1 MACGFCLNKKVVCN
15 HSASKNKEVDM
26 PIIFGMEWKDVIMT
40 GAVILGPIL
49 AVRSQKIIESIR
61 EKRQR
66 RIDLFRILMSTRA
79 EPLNRNH
86 VQALN
91 MIDIEFYG
99 KMIPFIR
106 TRYQTRA
113 EQAVTHA
120 WKIYNSHLNK
130 LADYQSPDGW
140 MKTQELL
147 SDLLYELSSALG
159 YDFDKV
165 QLQRDCYRPI
175 AYQQHENIQKN
186 ILLNVDSILS
196 GNKAIPIYMV
206 PWPAANTEESPINPE
221 DNNKKT
227 CAEERDNNS

>member
-1 MACGFCLNKKVVCN
+1 
-15 HSASKNKEVDM
+15 M

-206 PWPAANTEESPINPE
+206 PWPAENTEESPINPE

>member
-1 MACGFCLNKKVVCN
+1 MIF
-15 HSASKNKEVDM
+15 SKEVDM
-26 PIIFGMEWKDVIMT
+26 PIIFGMEWKDIIMT
-40 GAVILGPIL
+40 VAVILGPIL
-49 AVRSQKIIESIR
+49 AVRSQKIIETIR

-66 RIDLFRILMSTRA
+66 RVDLFRTLMATRA

-99 KMIPFIR
+99 RMIPLIR

-140 MKTQELL
+140 MRTQELL
-147 SDLLYELSSALG
+147 SDLLYELSNALG

-175 AYQQHENIQKN
+175 AYQQHEDMQKN
-186 ILLNVDSILS
+186 LFTNMDAILS
-196 GNKAIPIYMV
+196 GNKAIPMYIV
-206 PWPAANTEESPINPE
+206 SWPISDTETPSVNVEGENKASTTQQICTEKKESNDVNNTG
-221 DNNKKT
+221 
-227 CAEERDNNS
+227 AG

>member
-1 MACGFCLNKKVVCN
+1 MSKKVVCN
-15 HSASKNKEVDM
+15 FSASKNQMILRKEVDM

-66 RIDLFRILMSTRA
+66 RIDLFRTLMATRA

-130 LADYQSPDGW
+130 LADYQSPDGG
-140 MKTQELL
+140 MRTQELL

-165 QLQRDCYRPI
+165 QLQRDCYRPM
-175 AYQQHENIQKN
+175 AYQQHDNIQKN
-186 ILLNVDSILS
+186 ILVNMDAILS
-196 GNKAIPIYMV
+196 GNKAIPMYMV
-206 PWPAANTEESPINPE
+206 PWPTSDTEASSVNSEE
-221 DNNKKT
+221 DNKKT
-227 CAEERDNNS
+227 DTEEKDTKNA

>member
-1 MACGFCLNKKVVCN
+1 MACGSWLNKKVVCN

-61 EKRQR
+61 EKRKR

-140 MKTQELL
+140 MRTQELL

-206 PWPAANTEESPINPE
+206 PWPATNTEGSSTNPE

-227 CAEERDNNS
+227 CAEESDNNS